1 MFSFPVAIRSNSM
14 VDSFNRNITD
24 LSFLANRLV
33 SKQLDLLQQLTPGTA
48 SIGVL
53 VNPTNPTLAG
63 SFWREAQEAAD
74 TLGVQVHLL
83 HAPSKAAGTLPP
95 GARPISNGRAN
106 RRGARGASEGS
117 RPAVRCSRRPKLEC
131 LPSGFAYGPT
141 GRISSAGYPQSP
153 ARPAATWA
161 RCHPLTAELVT
172 RKASARAGSAKQ

>member
-1 MFSFPVAIRSNSM
+1 M

-33 SKQLDLLQQLTPGTA
+33 SKQLDLLQQLTP
-48 SIGVL
+48 GVL

-117 RPAVRCSRRPKLEC
+117 L
-131 LPSGFAYGPT
+131 
-141 GRISSAGYPQSP
+141 
-153 ARPAATWA
+153 
-161 RCHPLTAELVT
+161 
-172 RKASARAGSAKQ
+172 